1 MIRDC
6 GSWTSPITPEL
17 IVTDSVRLGDLCLD
31 QDNAYWIEGRPNEG
45 GRNVLVCLKRVPTIT
60 NQPID
65 LTPTPFNVRSRV
77 HEYGGGAFTV
87 TDGQIVFSND
97 TDGCLYH
104 QSVKDL
110 QDGATEPVQL
120 TQPDQRRYADLVID
134 TERNR
139 LICVAEDHSPV
150 ENGTSLEPV
159 NKIVSIDLETGQT
172 SDLVDGCLFPGS
184 GDFYANPR
192 LSPDGRQLAWI
203 SWNHPD
209 MPWDN
214 TELWL
219 SELDQNGQLT
229 TTERVAGES
238 APASIFQPEWSPDG
252 NLYYVSDQNGWWNLY
267 RLNPSAKR
275 LSPEPIVEIEA
286 EIGLPQWIF
295 GMSTYGFL
303 STHQISCA
311 YTQNGIWHLATINLN
326 QPKLESHPLPFTDFG
341 GTLKVNGHGT
351 LLTASSPD
359 TFSAVVFISADQLEC
374 RRAAGTAISV
384 NTLRSSNQVRVSDRY
399 LSTPETIEFPTEDG
413 LTAHAFFY
421 PPHNADF
428 SVSEGEKP
436 PLIVISH
443 GGPTGATGNGLS
455 LHTQFWTSRGFAVL
469 DVNYG
474 GSTGYGR
481 DYRHRLRG
489 KWGVVDIDDC
499 INGAKHLIQRGR
511 VDPDQIVIRGSSAG
525 GYTTL
530 SALAFRDFFKVGASY
545 YGIGNLEALA
555 KDTHKFESRYLDYL
569 IGPYPENRQTYLD
582 RSPIHFVD
590 QLNCPV
596 IFFQGLEDKVVPPNQ
611 AQAMVEALDK
621 KGLTVAH
628 VTFLQEGHGFRK
640 AENIKQALKAELY
653 FYAEVMGFDLP
664 DQSVILEIR
673 NADSNLP

>member
-1 MIRDC
+1 MIRDY

-31 QDNAYWIEGRPNEG
+31 QDNAYWLEGRPNEG
-45 GRNVLVCLKRVPTIT
+45 GRNVLVGLGRVPTMT
-60 NQPID
+60 SQPID
-65 LTPTPFNVRSRV
+65 LTPSPFNVRSRV

-87 TDGQIVFSND
+87 ADGQIVFSND
-97 TDGCLYH
+97 TDSCLYR

-110 QDGATEPVQL
+110 QDGATEPAQL
-120 TQPDQRRYADLVID
+120 TQPDQCRYADLVID

-150 ENGTSLEPV
+150 ENGTSQEPV

-172 SDLVDGCLFPGS
+172 IDLIGGCLFPAS
-184 GDFYANPR
+184 DDFYANPR
-192 LSPDGRQLAWI
+192 LSPDGRQLAWV

-214 TELWL
+214 TQLWL

-229 TTERVAGES
+229 TTERIAGEGTPS
-238 APASIFQPEWSPDG
+238 SIFQPEWSPDG

-267 RLNPSAKR
+267 RLNPSEKR
-275 LSPEPIVEIEA
+275 LSSEPIVEIEA
-286 EIGLPQWIF
+286 EMGLPQWVF

-303 STHQISCA
+303 STDQICCT
-311 YTQNGIWHLATINLN
+311 YTQDGIWYLATINPN
-326 QPKLESHPLPFTDFG
+326 QPKLESYPLPFTDFG
-341 GTLKVNGHGT
+341 GTLKVNGHST

-359 TFSAVVFISADQLEC
+359 TFSAVVLISADQLDSH
-374 RRAAGTAISV
+374 RAAGTDISM
-384 NTLRSSNQVRVSDRY
+384 NTLRFANQVRVSDRY
-399 LSTPETIEFPTEDG
+399 LSTPETIEFPTEDE

-428 SVSEGEKP
+428 SAPGGVKP

-481 DYRHRLRG
+481 DYRHRLQG
-489 KWGVVDIDDC
+489 KWGIVDIDDC
-499 INGAKHLIQRGR
+499 INGAKYLIQRGW

-530 SALAFRDFFKVGASY
+530 SALTFRDFFKVGASY
-545 YGIGNLEALA
+545 YGIGDLEALA
-555 KDTHKFESRYLDYL
+555 KDTHKFESRYLDCL

-582 RSPIHFVD
+582 RSPIHSVD

-621 KGLTVAH
+621 KGLMVAH
-628 VTFLQEGHGFRK
+628 VTFPQEGHGFRQ
-640 AENIKQALKAELY
+640 AENIKQTLQAELH
-653 FYAEVMGFDLP
+653 FYAQVMGFDLL
-664 DQSVILEIR
+664 DQSTMLEIR